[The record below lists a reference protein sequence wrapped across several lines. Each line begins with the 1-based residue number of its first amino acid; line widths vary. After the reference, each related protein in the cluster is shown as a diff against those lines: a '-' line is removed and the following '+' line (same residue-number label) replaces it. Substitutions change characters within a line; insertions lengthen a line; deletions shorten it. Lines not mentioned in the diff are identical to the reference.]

1 MPKYETILNNSDEF
15 TDVKLTPA
23 EGIAAIAVI
32 ALLADSPAAT
42 LSEGPDAEISAED
55 LIDILQDFE
64 IFDEYKE
71 AELFGIIDK
80 LMEIVDSEG
89 LGALFNAADDVEVI
103 SDDLVIDAYAMAVAT
118 LINEDT
124 LEIPPSK
131 QAFMKELREAL
142 DVDDEE
148 AASVLEDVVNTLK
161 AVDVEESKV

>member
-32 ALLADSPAAT
+32 ALLADR
-42 LSEGPDAEISAED
+42 PDAEIPAED

-71 AELFGIIDK
+71 SELFGIIDK

-118 LINEDT
+118 LIDEDT

-131 QAFMKELREAL
+131 QAFMKELRAAL

-161 AVDVEESKV
+161 AVDVEETKV